1 MKVIL
6 TKDTPGQ
13 GKKGDTKEVT
23 DGYARNFLLP
33 QGLAT
38 LATPGTTQNAQVHR
52 KQTIESFTREK
63 EKLTEIARNI
73 NGKQATFHVRVGAR
87 ERLFGSITTANI
99 AEAISQL
106 IGITVD
112 KRKIEL
118 DEPIR
123 KLGDYKITIKLSKD
137 VEAKILVVVKE
148 ETVKDD

>member
-13 GKKGDTKEVT
+13 GKKGDIKEVT

-33 QGLAT
+33 RGLAT
-38 LATPGTTQNAQVHR
+38 LATPGTTQNAQVHH

-63 EKLTEIARNI
+63 EKLTEIAGNI

-112 KRKIEL
+112 KRKIEM

-123 KLGDYKITIKLSKD
+123 KLGNYKITIKLSKD